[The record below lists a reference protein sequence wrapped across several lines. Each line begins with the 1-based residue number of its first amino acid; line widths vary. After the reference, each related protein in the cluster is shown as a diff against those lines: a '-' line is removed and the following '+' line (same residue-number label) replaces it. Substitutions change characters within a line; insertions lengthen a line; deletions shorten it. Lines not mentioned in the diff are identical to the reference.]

1 MHRHMV
7 SALFKQHFRGE
18 DHILSVA
25 ILDQQDGRRELIVD
39 MISGVYVQVD
49 FKRQR
54 DTDR

>member
-39 MISGVYVQVD
+39 MTSGVFVQVD

-54 DTDR
+54 DT